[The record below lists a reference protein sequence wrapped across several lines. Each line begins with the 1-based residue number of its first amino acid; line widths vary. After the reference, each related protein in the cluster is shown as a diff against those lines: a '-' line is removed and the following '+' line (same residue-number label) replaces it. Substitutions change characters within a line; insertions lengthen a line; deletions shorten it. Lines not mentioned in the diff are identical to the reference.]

1 MEIPKFPSLTTEQRR
16 HLLEPPSR
24 PMRVII
30 DTDTHNEI
38 DDQFALAWALLSQDQ
53 LNIEG
58 VCAEPYSFQ
67 YRLDELRRAYDTQQN
82 PSQATDEDKEILARY
97 QGQLDRVLALGTNP
111 HDIIMD
117 NPEEGVEKSYHEI
130 IKVYDKLG
138 IDATGKAFR
147 GSPRYLTSYDEPVE
161 SESSEYIIERALAG
175 STDNP
180 LYIVGIACVT
190 NIASALLM
198 APEIID
204 KIIVTWT
211 SGYPTKVNQINY
223 SFNLEQD
230 MLASQLLFSSGVP
243 MVYLPGFHIGAQ
255 LRLSLPEMETY
266 VKGKGAIGNYLHYLY
281 LNNPLYEYL
290 GIGDHFGRTWIIWDL
305 INIAWLLNPA
315 WVPSELIPS
324 PTLGDDRRWHHDQ
337 PNPHVIREAYGID
350 RDAIFRDFFR
360 KLEQAP

>member
-1 MEIPKFPSLTTEQRR
+1 MTYPTFPTLSDEPRR
-16 HLLEPPSR
+16 QLLEPPSGKV
-24 PMRVII
+24 RVLI
-30 DTDTHNEI
+30 DSDMHNEI

-53 LNIEG
+53 LDIEG
-58 VCAEPYSFQ
+58 VCAEPYSFL

-82 PSQATDEDKEILARY
+82 PSQATDEDKAILARY
-97 QGQLDRVLALGTNP
+97 QGQLDHVLANGTNP

-117 NPEEGVEKSYHEI
+117 TPEEGVEKSYHEI

-138 IDATGKAFR
+138 LDSTGKAFR
-147 GSPRYLTSYDEPVE
+147 GSPRYLTSYDEPVQSDSAE
-161 SESSEYIIERALAG
+161 FIIERALAG
-175 STDNP
+175 SSDGP
-180 LYIVGIACVT
+180 LYIVAIGCVT
-190 NIASALLM
+190 NVASAMLM

-204 KIIVTWT
+204 RIVVTWT
-211 SGYPTKVNQINY
+211 AGYPTNVKQINY

-243 MVYLPGFHIGAQ
+243 LVYLPGFHIGAQ

-266 VKGKGAIGNYLHYLY
+266 VKGKGAMGDYLHHLY
-281 LNNPLYEYL
+281 LNNPLYEFL
-290 GIGDHFGRTWIIWDL
+290 GIGDHFGRTWVIWDL

-315 WVPSELIPS
+315 WVPSQLIPS

-337 PNPHVIREAYGID
+337 ANPHLIREAYGID
-350 RDAIFRDFFR
+350 RDAIFRNFFS